1 MTETDIAERQAQE
14 AMRFA
19 VSKRWRRTGA
29 VMLGWA
35 GFIGLWALL
44 SRFVFGRYMLPGP
57 AAVASYMWNE
67 LITTGL
73 FLPHFAL
80 SIAKVF
86 AGFAVAV
93 VIGVPVGYLM
103 GTSRYWKSFF
113 HDPVMAAGSIPGIT
127 YAVMSLVIFGISLGG
142 PILAVALISMV
153 YVAINVAEG
162 LEGVDRKLTQ
172 MSHAYRR
179 KKGDVLRHVLIPS
192 ILPFAFAGIRL
203 SFALAWKVEQL
214 TEVFGSSSG
223 VGLMI
228 RKEYEDFSITG
239 VLAWVLLFIGFMLLI
254 ERFVLVELE
263 RWLFRWRGTE
273 EEVER

>member
-1 MTETDIAERQAQE
+1 MTQMDITQRSTHQGEG
-14 AMRFA
+14 FA
-19 VSKRWRRTGA
+19 VSRRWRRTG
-29 VMLGWA
+29 VVILGWA
-35 GFIGLWALL
+35 GFIGLWALV
-44 SRFVFGRYMLPGP
+44 SQFVFGPYMLPGP
-57 AAVASYMWNE
+57 LRVAIFMWEE
-67 LITTGL
+67 LISTGL
-73 FLPHFAL
+73 FFSHFAI
-80 SIAKVF
+80 SIGKVF
-86 AGFAVAV
+86 AGFGVAV
-93 VIGVPVGYLM
+93 IIGIPVGYLM
-103 GTSRYWKSFF
+103 GTRRYWKSFF
-113 HDPVMAAGSIPGIT
+113 HDPVMLAGSIPGIT
-127 YAVMSLVIFGISLGG
+127 YAIMALVIFGISLGG
-142 PILAVALISMV
+142 PILAVAVVSMV

-162 LEGVDRKLTQ
+162 LEGVDRKLTE

-179 KKGDVLRHVLIPS
+179 RQRDIVRHVLIPS

-254 ERFVLVELE
+254 ERFGLVELE

-273 EEVER
+273 KEVGG

>member
-1 MTETDIAERQAQE
+1 MTQIDITERQALQAE
-14 AMRFA
+14 RFA
-19 VSKRWRRTGA
+19 ASVRWRRTGA
-29 VMLGWA
+29 VILGWL

-44 SRFVFGRYMLPGP
+44 SQLVFGPYMLPGP
-57 AAVASYMWNE
+57 LKIAIFMWEE
-67 LITTGL
+67 LISTGL
-73 FLPHFAL
+73 FLSHFAI
-80 SIAKVF
+80 SIGKVF
-86 AGFAVAV
+86 AGFGIAVI
-93 VIGVPVGYLM
+93 IGVPVGYLM

-113 HDPVMAAGSIPGIT
+113 HDPVMVTGSIPGIT
-127 YAVMSLVIFGISLGG
+127 YAVLSLVIFGISLGG
-142 PILAVALISMV
+142 PILAVALVSMV

-162 LEGVDRKLTQ
+162 LEGVDRGLVQ

-179 KKGDVLRHVLIPS
+179 RQRDILRHVLIPS

-263 RWLFRWRGTE
+263 RWLFRWRGPE
-273 EEVER
+273 EEVRR